1 MRSLSGFNSSY
12 LQGSFGAGDYITAS
26 ALNKVGVGL
35 DMNRAMMSQGVQ
47 FTNSAGGVAF
57 NTPQEAVDIGTIQP
71 PFFVYLVKEEG
82 ADAVRVTVGTVNNV
96 IPYINGTL
104 MSNPTYTPIL
114 LPTSDGDYQIVI
126 KCKAD
131 PAPASFPK
139 LDSEIKVET
148 YPTVDTDSE
157 GYIALANIHIVTVS
171 GNKTITVNQLV
182 SGSLWAERHKY
193 TEPGTA
199 SYFFYRV

>member
-1 MRSLSGFNSSY
+1 MRSLTGFNSSY
-12 LQGSFGAGDYITAS
+12 LQGSFGAGEYITAS
-26 ALNKVGVGL
+26 ALNKIGVGL

-57 NTPQEAVDIGTIQP
+57 NTPQDAVDIGTTQP

-96 IPYINGTL
+96 IPLINGTL
-104 MSNPTYTPIL
+104 MTDPTYTPIL
-114 LPTSDGDYQIVI
+114 LPTSAGDYQIVI

-131 PAPASFPK
+131 PPPASFPK
-139 LDSEIKVET
+139 LDTEIKYET
-148 YPTVDTDSE
+148 YPTTDTDDY
-157 GYIALANIHIVTVS
+157 GFIAIANVRIEIVDS
-171 GNKTITVNQLV
+171 KKTITLTQLV

-193 TEPGTA
+193 TEPDTA
-199 SYFFYRV
+199 WYYFYRV

>member
-1 MRSLSGFNSSY
+1 MRSISGFNSSY
-12 LQGSFGAGDYITAS
+12 LGGSFGAGEYITAS
-26 ALNKVGVGL
+26 ALNRIGVGL

-47 FTNSAGGVAF
+47 FTNSAGGVAL
-57 NTPQEAVDIGTIQP
+57 NTPQEVIDISKSPP

-96 IPYINGTL
+96 IPYINGML
-104 MSNPTYTPIL
+104 MTDPSYTPIL

-131 PAPASFPK
+131 PPPASFPK
-139 LDSEIKVET
+139 LDSEIKVEP
-148 YPTVDTDSE
+148 YPTTDTDSE
-157 GYIALANIHIVTVS
+157 GYIALANIHILTVS

-193 TEPGTA
+193 TQPDTA
-199 SYFFYRV
+199 WYYFYRV

>member
-1 MRSLSGFNSSY
+1 MRSLAGFNSSY
-12 LQGSFGAGDYITAS
+12 LQGSFGADEYITAS
-26 ALNKVGVGL
+26 ALNKIGVGL

-57 NTPQEAVDIGTIQP
+57 TTPQDVVFGGSST
-71 PFFVYLVKEEG
+71 PFLVFLDTVE
-82 ADAVRVTVGTVNNV
+82 DVIVVRVLTGTVNNV

-104 MSNPTYTPIL
+104 MNANYTPITA
-114 LPTSDGDYQIVI
+114 PTTVGDYMVCV

-139 LDSEIKVET
+139 TNSEITIEP
-148 YPTVDTDSE
+148 YPTTDTDTE
-157 GYIALANIHIVTVS
+157 GYIGLANLNVTP
-171 GNKTITVNQLV
+171 KTGGGVNYNLNQLV

-193 TEPGTA
+193 TEPNTA

>member
-1 MRSLSGFNSSY
+1 MRSLTGFNSSY
-12 LQGSFGAGDYITAS
+12 LQGSFGAGEYITAS
-26 ALNKVGVGL
+26 ALNKIGVGL

-57 NTPQEAVDIGTIQP
+57 NTPQDAVDIGTTQP

-96 IPYINGTL
+96 IPLINGTL
-104 MSNPTYTPIL
+104 MTDPTYTPIL
-114 LPTSDGDYQIVI
+114 LPTSAGDYQIVI

-131 PAPASFPK
+131 PPPASFPK
-139 LDSEIKVET
+139 LDTEVKYET
-148 YPTVDTDSE
+148 YPTTDTDDY
-157 GYIALANIHIVTVS
+157 GFIAIANVRIEIVDS
-171 GNKTITVNQLV
+171 KKTITLTQLV

-193 TEPGTA
+193 TEPDMA
-199 SYFFYRV
+199 WYYFYRV

>member
-1 MRSLSGFNSSY
+1 MRSISGFNSSY
-12 LQGSFGAGDYITAS
+12 LGGSFGAGEYVTAS
-26 ALNKVGVGL
+26 ALNRIGVGL

-47 FTNSAGGVAF
+47 FNNSAGGVAF
-57 NTPQEAVDIGTIQP
+57 NTPQEVIDISKSAP

-82 ADAVRVTVGTVNNV
+82 ADAVRVTTGTVNNV
-96 IPYINGTL
+96 IPLINGTI
-104 MSNPTYTPIL
+104 MTNPAYTPLL
-114 LPTSDGDYQIVI
+114 LPTSAGDYVVTI

-131 PAPASFPK
+131 PPPASFPR
-139 LDSEIKVET
+139 LDSEIKIES
-148 YPTVDTDSE
+148 YPTTDTDTE
-157 GYIALANIHIVTVS
+157 GYISLATVTVTVTS
-171 GNKTITVNQLV
+171 GVPSYAINQLV

>member
-1 MRSLSGFNSSY
+1 MRSLTGFNSSY
-12 LQGSFGAGDYITAS
+12 LQGSFGAGEYITAS
-26 ALNKVGVGL
+26 ALNKIGVGL

-57 NTPQEAVDIGTIQP
+57 NTPQDAVDIGTTQP

-96 IPYINGTL
+96 IPLINGTL
-104 MSNPTYTPIL
+104 MTDPTYTPIL
-114 LPTSDGDYQIVI
+114 LPTSAGDYQIVI

-131 PAPASFPK
+131 PPPASFPK
-139 LDSEIKVET
+139 LDTEVKYET
-148 YPTVDTDSE
+148 YPTTDTDDY
-157 GYIALANIHIVTVS
+157 GFIAIANVRIEIVDS
-171 GNKTITVNQLV
+171 KKTITLTQLV

-193 TEPGTA
+193 TEPDTA
-199 SYFFYRV
+199 WYYFYRV